1 LIPLFTLK
9 ELNKKTIM
17 ELYQAAQIIQ
27 SIFKQKVVLIEF
39 EDGSGVKFNYR
50 LKGQSGRSFINLK
63 NIIYKDNSVSNIVS
77 KM

>member
-1 LIPLFTLK
+1 MK
-9 ELNKKTIM
+9 
-17 ELYQAAQIIQ
+17 LYQAAHIIQ
-27 SIFKQKVVLIEF
+27 SIFKQDVIFIEF

-63 NIIYKDNSVSNIVS
+63 NIIYKDSSVRNIVS

>member
-1 LIPLFTLK
+1 
-9 ELNKKTIM
+9 M

-63 NIIYKDNSVSNIVS
+63 NIIYKNNSVSNIVS